1 MTRSRKRY
9 IQFCTFIEI
18 ALCVKVAAS
27 WTLSCR
33 VQDAARYCSFAYL
46 FTQERR
52 WSAAPGTCSVP
63 VKLGGSFPGDC
74 AHGMHVQCHT
84 RSLVTFTSILEV
96 SPVSSLCFPFFLY
109 RPVFPVFSR
118 VLPCSLCFSVFS
130 VFYRVSWFLR
140 SSF

>member
-1 MTRSRKRY
+1 MV
-9 IQFCTFIEI
+9 QFCTFIEI

-33 VQDAARYCSFAYL
+33 VQDAARYCSKLQSFAYL

-52 WSAAPGTCSVP
+52 WSAAPGVP

-74 AHGMHVQCHT
+74 AWNAHVQCHT
-84 RSLVTFTSILEV
+84 QSLVTFTSILEV

-118 VLPCSLCFSVFS
+118 VLCVFLCSLCFTVFPG
-130 VFYRVSWFLR
+130 F
-140 SSF
+140 